1 MGELLSELGTI
12 LVWAAIGAI
21 AVGLARLGGGR
32 LAGVWLLLYLAAF
45 AYYNAW
51 SGQAN
56 PKSGQR
62 MVSAPWWLRVA
73 LLRTSTKVGFRLGLM
88 QLAAL
93 GFAAGVLLGVT
104 VGREDLQSLVAWGSG
119 VAVVTAAIGAL
130 VWWSWLMMQKLE

>member
-1 MGELLSELGTI
+1 
-12 LVWAAIGAI
+12 
-21 AVGLARLGGGR
+21 
-32 LAGVWLLLYLAAF
+32 
-45 AYYNAW
+45 
-51 SGQAN
+51 
-56 PKSGQR
+56 
-62 MVSAPWWLRVA
+62 
-73 LLRTSTKVGFRLGLM
+73 M